1 MKPIE
6 LRAKSVEE
14 LQKELLELRKA
25 QFGLRMQLATQ
36 SLTKNSE
43 IQRVKREIARVH
55 TVLNE
60 KAKASKQ

>member
-1 MKPIE
+1 MKPVE

-36 SLTKNSE
+36 ALTKNSE

-60 KAKASKQ
+60 KAKASKP